1 MSIAD
6 GIRTLP
12 TRAVVEEAPQG
23 ASPTYEVVL
32 PGLRIRQ
39 QKLLAQLG
47 VDALA
52 RVPIPDLLQRGAEA
66 AALGLDARFCKVCQY
81 VPAEN
86 RLVMRAGVGWQ
97 PGCLNNASVGADLE
111 SPSGFALK
119 TGRPVI
125 SNHLEHEERFRTPDL
140 LRQHGIRRAINVI
153 LQGEGSPYGVLEVD
167 SELEG
172 QFNADDIHFLQG
184 AANILGMALERDLHD
199 KKLRQ
204 ALEYQQ
210 MLVGEIDH
218 RVKNSLQLVSS
229 VLQLQAAVS
238 EDSALT
244 RSLNDAI
251 ARVTAVA
258 RVHERL
264 SRTPQFDPVNLSDY
278 LDLICRDLE
287 QVSDGAGIDFTAE
300 EPVFVNIDRSVRLAL
315 LTTELVTNAV
325 RHAFTPQAPGR
336 ITIKL
341 ALAGQQNL
349 VLSVRDNGKGLNSS
363 GKREAEAGL
372 GLKLVAA
379 LVKQLGA
386 DVEIVDHQPGTEFV
400 ITAPVEPGRTI
411 LPG

>member
-6 GIRTLP
+6 GTDMLP
-12 TRAVVEEAPQG
+12 RRAVIEEAPRGQPSTFDL
-23 ASPTYEVVL
+23 AL

-52 RVPIPDLLQRGAEA
+52 RLPISDLLQRGAQA
-66 AALGLDARFCKVCQY
+66 AALGLDAHFSKICEY
-81 VPAEN
+81 IPAEN
-86 RLVMRAGVGWQ
+86 RLVVRAGVGWQ
-97 PGCLNNASVGADLE
+97 PGCINNASVGADLQ

-119 TGRPVI
+119 TGTPVI
-125 SNHLEHEERFRTPDL
+125 SNHLEHEQRFRTPEL

-172 QFNADDIHFLQG
+172 QFNAEDIHFLQG
-184 AANILGMALERDLHD
+184 AANILGMALERNLHD
-199 KKLRQ
+199 RKLQ
-204 ALEYQQ
+204 KALEYQQ
-210 MLVGEIDH
+210 ILVGEIDH

-229 VLQLQAAVS
+229 VLQLQAAS
-238 EDSALT
+238 SQDPILT

-264 SRTPQFDPVNLSDY
+264 SHSPQVGPVNLTDY
-278 LDLICRDLE
+278 LGLICRDLE
-287 QVSDGAGIDFTAE
+287 QVSDGAAIGFAAE
-300 EPVFVNIDRSVRLAL
+300 EPVLVNIDRAVRLAL

-325 RHAFTPQAPGR
+325 RHAFKAQAPGR
-336 ITIKL
+336 IAIELRL
-341 ALAGQQNL
+341 ADLQNL
-349 VLSVRDNGKGLNSS
+349 VLSVRDDGQGLNSTA
-363 GKREAEAGL
+363 KRDGEAGL

-379 LVKQLGA
+379 LVNQLGA
-386 DVEIVDHQPGTEFV
+386 GIEIVNHQPGTEFI
-400 ITAPVEPGRTI
+400 ITAPIEPG
-411 LPG
+411 

>member
-6 GIRTLP
+6 GTDMLP
-12 TRAVVEEAPQG
+12 RRAVIEEAPSEPPSTFDV
-23 ASPTYEVVL
+23 AL
-32 PGLRIRQ
+32 PRLRIRQ

-52 RVPIPDLLQRGAEA
+52 RIPISVLLQRGAEA
-66 AALGLDARFCKVCQY
+66 AALGLDAHFSKICEY
-81 VPAEN
+81 IPAEN
-86 RLVMRAGVGWQ
+86 RLVLRAGVGWQ
-97 PGCLNNASVGADLE
+97 PGCIDNASVGADLE

-125 SNHLEHEERFRTPDL
+125 SNHLEHEERFRTPAL

-153 LQGEGSPYGVLEVD
+153 LQGEGAPYGVLEVD

-172 QFNADDIHFLQG
+172 QFNAEDIHFLQG
-184 AANILGMALERDLHD
+184 AANIVGMALERDVHD
-199 KKLRQ
+199 RKLRK

-218 RVKNSLQLVSS
+218 RVKNSLQLVAS
-229 VLQLQAAVS
+229 VLQLQAAAS
-238 EDSALT
+238 QDAPLT

-264 SRTPQFDPVNLSDY
+264 SRTPQVGPVDLSDY
-278 LDLICRDLE
+278 LGLICRDLE
-287 QVSDGAGIDFTAE
+287 QVSDGAGISFAGDK
-300 EPVFVNIDRSVRLAL
+300 PVLVNIDRAVRLAL

-325 RHAFTPQAPGR
+325 RHAFEPNARGQ
-336 ITIKL
+336 ITVKL
-341 ALAGQQNL
+341 ASEGERHL
-349 VLSVRDNGKGLNSS
+349 VLSVRDDGKGLNST
-363 GKREAEAGL
+363 GNTNGDEGL
-372 GLKLVAA
+372 GLKLIAA

-386 DVEIVDHQPGTEFV
+386 GVEIVNHQPGTEFI
-400 ITAPVEPGRTI
+400 ITAPLEPG
-411 LPG
+411 

>member
-1 MSIAD
+1 MPPSWIIVSRTRHQRQLPSGLANFRCPSCSTRASAAPSPRITLSSSFSTSRPNPTASSPSLKSLTFDLGFAPLLHSGTVCSRGSKMSIAD
-6 GIRTLP
+6 GIHTLS
-12 TRAVVEEAPQG
+12 TRAVVEDAPQG

-39 QKLLAQLG
+39 QKLLARLG

-125 SNHLEHEERFRTPDL
+125 SNHLEHEERFRPPDL

-229 VLQLQAAVS
+229 VLQLQADVS
-238 EDSALT
+238 EYS
-244 RSLNDAI
+244 
-251 ARVTAVA
+251 
-258 RVHERL
+258 
-264 SRTPQFDPVNLSDY
+264 
-278 LDLICRDLE
+278 
-287 QVSDGAGIDFTAE
+287 
-300 EPVFVNIDRSVRLAL
+300 
-315 LTTELVTNAV
+315 
-325 RHAFTPQAPGR
+325 
-336 ITIKL
+336 
-341 ALAGQQNL
+341 
-349 VLSVRDNGKGLNSS
+349 
-363 GKREAEAGL
+363 
-372 GLKLVAA
+372 
-379 LVKQLGA
+379 
-386 DVEIVDHQPGTEFV
+386 
-400 ITAPVEPGRTI
+400 
-411 LPG
+411 